1 MFHIKVASSD
11 AYDIAAATTSL
22 FYQDRLVEEGKS
34 RKKDEVKADRNQHGG
49 TTTLGLP
56 LGGTSQLQYRVVLRC
71 VCFHKCTIPAVL
83 LKTFLAEVRD
93 LLFVALHTSGE
104 NSTSN
109 TGGPV

>member
-1 MFHIKVASSD
+1 MFHIKIEFSG
-11 AYDIAAATTSL
+11 AYDTVAATTSL
-22 FYQDRLVEEGKS
+22 FYQDRLVEKGKS
-34 RKKDEVKADRNQHGG
+34 RKKDEVKAARNQNGG

-56 LGGTSQLQYRVVLRC
+56 LGGTSQVQYRVVLRC

-83 LKTFLAEVRD
+83 LKSFLAEVRN